1 MKQKTN
7 QSEKKPNFFK
17 KCLYFFTADKQGRT
31 HYNDPVS
38 AYQARPK
45 RWIVNL
51 VSFVIFVIVL
61 IFMGKYIGIK
71 NAFDSPIN
79 GELVAQRC
87 HDFFLFDWDYFV
99 GKGLYKFNEGVIYG
113 CLVTLGITIIG
124 TSVGFLISIPF
135 GFFASH
141 VLFKKWAGISEF
153 ILILIR
159 TFPELLLALFF
170 VALSGQTWLT
180 AILCLSIHSIGRIG
194 KLYADQLD
202 EADLDGLEALDAQGA
217 GPVQRVL
224 CGVVPEVIPSFLSVG
239 LYRLDINL
247 RTATPLG
254 LVLSS
259 DAGIGFS
266 ILLDLSKNSYSHLG
280 ADTFGIV
287 IRIVLVDFF
296 SSWLRKK
303 IV

>member
-1 MKQKTN
+1 MKQKKN
-7 QSEKKPNFFK
+7 QINRKPSLFK
-17 KCLYFFTADKQGRT
+17 KCLYFFTSDKKGRT
-31 HYNDPVS
+31 HFKDPIS
-38 AYQARPK
+38 AYQARPR

-61 IFMGKYIGIK
+61 IFRGNYIGIK

-99 GKGLYKFNEGVIYG
+99 GKGLYNFNEGVIYG
-113 CLVTLGITIIG
+113 CFVTLGITIIG
-124 TSVGFLISIPF
+124 TSVGFLLSIPF

-141 VLFKKWAGISEF
+141 VLFKKWALISEF

-247 RTATPLG
+247 RTATTLG

-287 IRIVLVDFF
+287 IRIILVDFF

>member
-1 MKQKTN
+1 MKQKKDQTN
-7 QSEKKPNFFK
+7 QEPSLFK

-31 HYNDPVS
+31 HYSDPVS

-51 VSFVIFVIVL
+51 VSFVIFVVVL
-61 IFMGKYIGIK
+61 IFMGKYIGIQ
-71 NAFDSPIN
+71 NAFDSPIK
-79 GELVAQRC
+79 GDLVAQRC

-99 GKGLYKFNEGVIYG
+99 GRGLYRFNEGVIYG

-124 TSVGFLISIPF
+124 TMVGFLISIPF

-153 ILILIR
+153 LLILIR

-247 RTATPLG
+247 RTATTLG

-266 ILLDLSKNSYSHLG
+266 ILLDLSKNSYSNLG

-287 IRIVLVDFF
+287 LRIVLVDFF

-303 IV
+303 LV